1 MLTNTYNYVNDYVND
16 YLRCMIKVKFVAGAR
31 VKLGYNTNLVITG
44 LANIANTNKSTRY
57 TTTTGVILDDLS
69 KINTDSKLLSIR
81 TDIIKTYEKATA
93 TDTLN
98 DFTRTTIK
106 DIIIKATNR
115 QVKNVEPVAND
126 SFFNC
131 LDYYIQTK
139 GGYEIVNKND
149 VKESTLKIFK
159 TLGRQVMGIDANLK
173 LSQIDQKF
181 LDKFKKSY
189 SKQSKSTY
197 VKMFKS
203 LKVILKF
210 ANHKKIN
217 LSSNTIYNEMEI
229 DSKHVETTQTKNV
242 YSLSKE
248 DLNQLFYFTD
258 FEKTSNPAKAAIIR
272 DVFIFMCMTGIR
284 VCDLK
289 EIAQYNVDGIEHISI
304 ITKKTGK
311 PCKIP
316 LNRTASEILTR
327 YDKMLSLVV
336 GADINI
342 HIKEIGKA
350 LKWNDNTELFKI
362 GANDTRIKRAE
373 DKLKYER
380 LSTKVA
386 RKTFATILDDNGY
399 KSQSELMMGFEPKG
413 IFEKHYNDSSKKLKK
428 CLEAV
433 RTIEI

>member
-16 YLRCMIKVKFVAGAR
+16 YLRCMIKVKFVAGAK

-44 LANIANTNKSTRY
+44 LANIATTNKSTRY
-57 TTTTGVILDDLS
+57 TTTTGVILNDLS
-69 KINTDSKLLSIR
+69 KINTDSRLLSIK

-98 DFTRTTIK
+98 EFTRITIK
-106 DIIIKATNR
+106 DIISKATNR
-115 QVKNVEPVAND
+115 QVKNVAPITND
-126 SFFNC
+126 SFFYC

-139 GGYEIVNKND
+139 GGYNIVNKND

-173 LSQIDQKF
+173 LSQIDHKF

-197 VKMFKS
+197 VKMFKA

-229 DSKHVETTQTKNV
+229 DSKDVEATQTKNV

-248 DLNQLFYFTD
+248 DLNELFYFTD
-258 FEKTSNPAKAAIIR
+258 FEKTSNPAKAEIIR

-284 VCDLK
+284 VSDLK
-289 EIAQYNVDGIEHISI
+289 DIAQYNVDGIDHMSI
-304 ITKKTGK
+304 ITQKTGK

-327 YDKMLSLVV
+327 YDKLLSLVID
-336 GADINI
+336 ADINI

-350 LKWNDNTELFKI
+350 LKWNDKTELFKI
-362 GANDTRIKRAE
+362 GANDTRIKRAD

-386 RKTFATILDDNGY
+386 RKTFATLLDDNGY
-399 KSQSELMMGFEPKG
+399 NSQSQLMMGFEPKG